1 MVDNV
6 SVHLYVNRAGQQYG
20 PYSIEDARTHLAAGN
35 LLPTDYAFLEGMANW
50 APLEQVLAAAAQPVL
65 PAGASA
71 PQTTGTEEQTATE
84 VRAQPAKA
92 ISTRAKK
99 GKEKKS
105 KLKKATSTPGFGG
118 LLYQYRAI
126 LAVVVIIAT
135 ALYIYKGYKNSAPD
149 QGEGPGVLDRGKELE
164 QQMEQSQKE
173 NQGKGGG
180 TRGPGGP
187 GGPVGPGGPGGG

>member
-1 MVDNV
+1 
-6 SVHLYVNRAGQQYG
+6 VHLYVNRAGQQYG
-20 PYSIEDARTHLAAGN
+20 PYSIEDARAHLAAGS

-50 APLEQVLAAAAQPVL
+50 APLEQVLATAAQPVL
-65 PAGASA
+65 PTGASA
-71 PQTTGTEEQTATE
+71 PQTTGTEKPTATE
-84 VRAQPAKA
+84 VQTQPAKA
-92 ISTRAKK
+92 TSTRAKK

-105 KLKKATSTPGFGG
+105 KLKKATSPPGFVG

-126 LAVVVIIAT
+126 LAIVVIIAT

-149 QGEGPGVLDRGKELE
+149 QGEVQGVLDRGKELE

-180 TRGPGGP
+180 AGTPSNTRGPGGP